1 MKTLS
6 FSKVR
11 VSGHRVIDFLAPRNY
26 RTHDRNAFC
35 IGGKTFKV
43 TVHSGT
49 RYNEIEVLPVGID
62 TLEEMSQWCI
72 ELAEATRV
80 HEDMTGDRVGVE
92 MVVLYS

>member
-1 MKTLS
+1 MQTPY

-11 VSGHRVIDFLAPRNY
+11 IRGHRVKNFLIVNHARGN
-26 RTHDRNAFC
+26 DELC

-43 TVHSGT
+43 IIHSGT

-62 TLEEMSQWCI
+62 TLEGISQWCI
-72 ELAEATRV
+72 ELAKLAKI
-80 HEDMTGDRVGVE
+80 HEDKTGNNVWVE